1 MTTAGSGGRARRPRT
16 SSPDNQSAVRLVGLA
31 ALIHMLRSR
40 RFHERVIVGAIA
52 LKALAR
58 LGQEN
63 RASSFERV
71 AAWNQRQTQR
81 LEHKAERQPRRLGSK
96 ASGREVQS

>member
-1 MTTAGSGGRARRPRT
+1 MTAAGSGARAQRPRT

-31 ALIHMLRSR
+31 AFIHMLRSR

-52 LKALAR
+52 VKALAG

-63 RASSFERV
+63 RASSSERL

-81 LEHKAERQPRRLGSK
+81 LERKGERQARRLGSK
-96 ASGREVQS
+96 AGGREVQS